1 MSERKAKSR
10 PELSVAQLQAELRR
24 VKYRR
29 RFTQSVLRILLA
41 LALVVALAVAAA
53 YLWLP
58 VMRIHGDSMENTLL
72 PGDVVVA
79 VRGMEA
85 VAGDLITFEV
95 NGKLLV
101 KRVIAKGGDEVSID
115 ADGAVRVNG
124 VELHE
129 PYVYEAAQGFCDVQM
144 PCTVPEN
151 AYFVM
156 GDHRTVSVDSR
167 SEAIG
172 FIGEDQTVGRVVL
185 RVWPL
190 SRLEWLG

>member
-85 VAGDLITFEV
+85 GAGDLITFEV

-151 AYFVM
+151 A
-156 GDHRTVSVDSR
+156 
-167 SEAIG
+167 
-172 FIGEDQTVGRVVL
+172 
-185 RVWPL
+185 
-190 SRLEWLG
+190 